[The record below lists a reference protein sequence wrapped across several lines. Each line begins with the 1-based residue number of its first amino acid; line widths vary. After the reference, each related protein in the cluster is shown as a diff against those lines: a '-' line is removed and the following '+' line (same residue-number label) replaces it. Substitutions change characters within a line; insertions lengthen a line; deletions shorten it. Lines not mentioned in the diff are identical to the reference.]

1 MGTFVKGAQRLALPS
16 SPSKPPPRWYPAFAE
31 IMGMETAPL
40 KQCGTGRLKEGSVQ
54 VEMVTSICQ

>member
-40 KQCGTGRLKEGSVQ
+40 KQCGTGRLKVSTPAE
-54 VEMVTSICQ
+54 